1 MKQTTY
7 QKLLKWLIYITPVAG
22 ATVVQI
28 PSAVITDETKF
39 IIGLAV
45 SFTLAALTG
54 LESIFFKAEKE
65 S

>member
-28 PSAVITDETKF
+28 PSAVITDETDYLKKKEF
-39 IIGLAV
+39 
-45 SFTLAALTG
+45 FT
-54 LESIFFKAEKE
+54 EVK
-65 S
+65 